1 MLNGFILKGYTA
13 PLVGLQQTRQPIIM
27 WPLRARLIQQRAATA
42 TRPIRG
48 YASRATHHQPRIGTT
63 IALTATI
70 TASLCYAST
79 YVTSGTAKAVLADSE
94 TAGARGT
101 GHYADA
107 TTATEKVQQEVDK
120 PSSRYASKETIRSV
134 VIPRLK
140 ELLGAKDHT
149 KVSDDDEERLGH
161 AHAGGTH
168 HEPTTP
174 DVVVYVE
181 STEDVVQVIK
191 LANEY
196 CVPVVPFSGE
206 SADGRFSV
214 RDEFADDA

>member
-1 MLNGFILKGYTA
+1 
-13 PLVGLQQTRQPIIM
+13 M
-27 WPLRARLIQQRAATA
+27 WSLRARVVQTHIRPAAAAAPRAV
-42 TRPIRG
+42 RH
-48 YASRATHHQPRIGTT
+48 YASRVSRPHPRTSLT
-63 IALTATI
+63 VALTATL

-79 YVTSGTAKAVLADSE
+79 YLKEGNPNVILADSE
-94 TAGARGT
+94 TASNRGT

-107 TTATEKVQQEVDK
+107 TLATDKVQREIDK
-120 PSSRYASKETIRSV
+120 PSSRYASKETIHNT

-140 ELLGAKDHT
+140 ELLGKTDHT
-149 KVSDDDEERLGH
+149 KVSDDSEERLGH

-181 STEDVVQVIK
+181 STEDVVTVVK

-196 CVPVVPFSGE
+196 RVPVVPFSGK
-206 SADGRFSV
+206 FMKSV
-214 RDEFADDA
+214 YPDPAFLY

>member
-1 MLNGFILKGYTA
+1 MGIALISAVGSYHPSYTLSF
-13 PLVGLQQTRQPIIM
+13 PSVQESKM
-27 WPLRARLIQQRAATA
+27 WSLRARVLQQQARA
-42 TRPIRG
+42 
-48 YASRATHHQPRIGTT
+48 ASRASTLRHYASHARPQTNTGLTV
-63 IALTATI
+63 ALTATL

-79 YVTSGTAKAVLADSE
+79 YLTSASTSVLADSE
-94 TAGARGT
+94 TASDRST

-107 TTATEKVQQEVDK
+107 TTATTKLQSEIDK
-120 PSSRYASKETIRSV
+120 DSSRFASKKVIRET

-140 ELLGAKDHT
+140 EMLGKDDHT

-168 HEPTTP
+168 HEPTKP

-181 STEDVVQVIK
+181 STEDVVKVIK

-196 CVPVVPFSGE
+196 RVPVVPFSGE
-206 SADGRFSV
+206 SKNLGVLCCDR
-214 RDEFADDA
+214 